1 MVTNLG
7 SDKVKPSDVNHVV
20 GQNQRRITRSSHHV
34 FLAKHIINDSPP
46 RKASYSNME
55 GVTMK
60 PSLLYLFCI
69 DSAAKCVKTL
79 KDLPFLSFK
88 MLLGHYQ
95 TNHNLDIHGVFACP
109 AVIGISAVLY
119 GRT

>member
-20 GQNQRRITRSSHHV
+20 GQNQRTITRSSHHV
-34 FLAKHIINDSPP
+34 LLAKHIINDSPP

-55 GVTMK
+55 AVTMK

-69 DSAAKCVKTL
+69 DSTAKCVKTL
-79 KDLPFLSFK
+79 KDLRFLSFQ